1 MKFNL
6 WMVIFFLAVVIIF
19 MIIFRPKPDR
29 SKEKELEA
37 KIEQREQAIHQLSR
51 ENTKQAEKIKAD
63 SLRFTKALQ
72 AGQVIIIKQSRRI
85 SDLKANPEVVT
96 IIKENPLIHEL
107 INSYDS
113 LIVQQANQIELQG
126 KYIDTLRID
135 MKEMKDNFSE
145 RLELQSQ
152 TIADLTALTTDQRKQ
167 LRKTRRSV
175 TALKVLAVIGTVGGL
190 FLGGSL

>member
-1 MKFNL
+1 MKPQ
-6 WMVIFFLAVVIIF
+6 WWIIF
-19 MIIFRPKPDR
+19 VLTFIIVLLLIFRRKPDS
-29 SKEKELEA
+29 SKEKLLEA

-51 ENTKQAEKIKAD
+51 ENTKQAEKMKAD
-63 SLRFTKALQ
+63 SLRFTKAIQ
-72 AGQVIIIKQSRRI
+72 AGQVTILKQSRRI

-126 KYIDTLRID
+126 K
-135 MKEMKDNFSE
+135 
-145 RLELQSQ
+145 

-175 TALKVLAVIGTVGGL
+175 TLLKVLAVIGTVGGL

>member
-1 MKFNL
+1 MKPQ
-6 WMVIFFLAVVIIF
+6 WWIIF
-19 MIIFRPKPDR
+19 VLTFIIVLLLIFRRKPDS
-29 SKEKELEA
+29 SKEKLLEA

-63 SLRFTKALQ
+63 SLRFTKAIQ
-72 AGQVIIIKQSRRI
+72 AGQVTILKQSRRI
-85 SDLKANPEVVT
+85 SDLKANPETVT
-96 IIKENPLIHEL
+96 IIRENPLIGGL
-107 INSYDS
+107 IQSYDS
-113 LIVQQANQIELQG
+113 LVIEQANQIELQG

-175 TALKVLAVIGTVGGL
+175 TLLKVLAVIGTVGGL